1 MEAPSCSALRE
12 SDARKAG
19 LSRMYPSPP
28 TLTRF
33 LSSGAYTNAPKI
45 VLATNSLEGVT
56 SASGRTSERTP
67 SAHTF
72 RPGFSSLSRRMVL
85 VPAWAD
91 FQEAITPD
99 GPAPMTATSKTSGP
113 DSKILPACDYLGNLG
128 LARGV

>member
-33 LSSGAYTNAPKI
+33 FSSGAYRNAPEI

-56 SASGRTSERTP
+56 SASGRASERTP

-72 RPGFSSLSRRMVL
+72 RPGFSSLSRRIVL
-85 VPAWAD
+85 APAWAA
-91 FQEAITPD
+91 FHEAMTPD
-99 GPAPMTATSKTSGP
+99 GPAPMTATSKTSGL
-113 DSKILPACDYLGNLG
+113 DSKNLPTVDYMAIFG
-128 LARGV
+128 